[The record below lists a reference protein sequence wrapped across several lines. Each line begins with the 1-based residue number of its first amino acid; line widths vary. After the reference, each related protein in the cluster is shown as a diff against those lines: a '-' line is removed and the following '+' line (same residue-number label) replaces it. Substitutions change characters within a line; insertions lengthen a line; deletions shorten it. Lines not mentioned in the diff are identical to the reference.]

1 MGETNNKDIAVAEI
15 AAVAQIVSAAIAKG
29 LTTGNNIPA
38 LIEAV
43 AAKIKNKFD

>member
-15 AAVAQIVSAAIAKG
+15 EAVAQIVSAAIAKG
-29 LTTGNNIPA
+29 LAVNNIPS

-43 AAKIKNKFD
+43 TAKIKNKFD